1 MTTQLEIKDKTAPI
15 DSIKISPFRKNI
27 RKTTPHKHNSYF
39 EIIFLTEGSGTH
51 TTDTQKFDIVPPIV
65 FTVRK
70 EQIHFWNI
78 ETEPSGY
85 VLIIKKQYI
94 DDCLDKEI
102 KQLLSKLSAYPCL
115 YPNAQSLEPLFEI
128 LNQEY
133 QENGYSQKPVVDGLL
148 KAILG
153 KLLLSAKAEKA
164 SESNK
169 VSDFQHFKELLNQ
182 ENQLTNKVAHY
193 AKLLHTTPQNLNA
206 ICRKE
211 ANQSATEII
220 SEHIISEAKRLLLY
234 TDLTVNEISHK
245 LDFKDNSHFTK
256 YFKRHTELT
265 PNAFRKELLWTYW
278 D

>member
-94 DDCLDKEI
+94 DNCLDKEI
-102 KQLLSKLSAYPCL
+102 KQLLAKLSAYPCL
-115 YPNAQSLEPLFEI
+115 YPNAQPLESLFEI

-153 KLLLSAKAEKA
+153 KLLLSAKQKKPVKA
-164 SESNK
+164 IKS
-169 VSDFQHFKELLNQ
+169 
-182 ENQLTNKVAHY
+182 
-193 AKLLHTTPQNLNA
+193 A
-206 ICRKE
+206 IFSILKSCSTKK
-211 ANQSATEII
+211 I
-220 SEHIISEAKRLLLY
+220 S
-234 TDLTVNEISHK
+234 
-245 LDFKDNSHFTK
+245 
-256 YFKRHTELT
+256 
-265 PNAFRKELLWTYW
+265 
-278 D
+278 